1 MIPHEHT
8 LIASFYGKFFARHL
22 NLHLLQRNPEQW
34 KTAQINSKAQAQPP
48 AAPAPQPKADATA
61 ETPKEKSKKRK
72 AQPEDEIE
80 QLFQEKLGKKVKKA
94 VLEASGGVDA
104 VEAKEERNETKERKR
119 RKDGDREKDRG
130 LTDVL
135 SAIKAAPKDDKTRR
149 SKKKKTT

>member
-1 MIPHEHT
+1 M
-8 LIASFYGKFFARHL
+8 RHL

-34 KTAQINSKAQAQPP
+34 KTAQINSKALAQPSSGTQP
-48 AAPAPQPKADATA
+48 SQPKADATA
-61 ETPKEKSKKRK
+61 ENTKEKSKKRK

-80 QLFQEKLGKKVKKA
+80 QLFQKKLGKKVKKA
-94 VLEASGGVDA
+94 VLEASGGADA
-104 VEAKEERNETKERKR
+104 QPAIEAKEERSETKERKR
-119 RKDGDREKDRG
+119 RKDGGREKDKG